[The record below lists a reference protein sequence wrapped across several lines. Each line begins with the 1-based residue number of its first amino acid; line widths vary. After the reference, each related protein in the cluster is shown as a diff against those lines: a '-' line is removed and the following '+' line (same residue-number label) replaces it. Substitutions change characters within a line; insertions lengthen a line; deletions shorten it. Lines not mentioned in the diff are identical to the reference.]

1 MTTPSSSL
9 RSGSPEISESKLINR
24 ACTSVVPKQAIAL
37 DMYIPQ
43 NWKSL
48 VFHKGTQMKPP
59 LVAFSEPLYAVVI
72 PFAASVGVMFPSSSE
87 ASASMALM

>member
-9 RSGSPEISESKLINR
+9 RSGIPEISENKLINR
-24 ACTSVVPKQAIAL
+24 ACTSVVPKQAMAL
-37 DMYIPQ
+37 DMYVPQ

-48 VFHKGTQMKPP
+48 IFHEDLQMKPP

-72 PFAASVGVMFPSSSE
+72 SFAASAGVMFPSNNE